1 MGESKEGRTQRAIAI
16 VGGLLSGE
24 NLVVEFLPSCSRELF
39 ELAYVLGVEVGV
51 IPETIPGTCR
61 YDVFNVLTEA
71 VVVISRIS
79 WVRGRSF
86 VGYVSTEID
95 SKSYWTNV

>member
-1 MGESKEGRTQRAIAI
+1 

-51 IPETIPGTCR
+51 IEVKENTCG
-61 YDVFNVLTEA
+61 F
-71 VVVISRIS
+71 SRRMNPTTWS
-79 WVRGRSF
+79 Q
-86 VGYVSTEID
+86 STL
-95 SKSYWTNV
+95 